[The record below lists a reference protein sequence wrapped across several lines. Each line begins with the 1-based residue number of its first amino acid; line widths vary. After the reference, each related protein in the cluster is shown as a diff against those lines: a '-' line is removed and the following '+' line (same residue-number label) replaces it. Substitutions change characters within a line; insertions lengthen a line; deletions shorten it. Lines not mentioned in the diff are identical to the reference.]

1 MAYPDVNKDYAQTK
15 YNVTKCSSDRR
26 KNKLV
31 KYCVIHY
38 TGTSA
43 SAKNNCIYFSGGNR
57 NASADYF
64 IDKDGTIYKFNGNCA
79 KYYSWHCGDGH
90 GAYGITNANSIGIEV
105 VSAGEEFTQKQKD
118 ALRKLVMAI
127 MEDYGVKASNVVR
140 HYDASKKLCPY
151 PYSGNSTKDSKWKK
165 LRAYITG
172 SSSSSAAST
181 GTPQKETSAS
191 SSSYDTTPDTIKEVQ
206 IYMNK
211 KHNAGLTA
219 DGVFG
224 DKTKNAIVKR
234 VQLLIGT
241 AADGVFGFNSKSK
254 WSNGSVKSG
263 SSGELVRLCQMMLI
277 CRGYSI
283 GSIGADG
290 KCGDSTVSAIKKF
303 QKANGLAAS
312 GSVNKNTA
320 EKLFG

>member
-1 MAYPDVNKDYAQTK
+1 MSYPTMNKDYAQTK
-15 YNVTKCSSDRR
+15 YNLTKCSSDRR

-31 KYCVIHY
+31 KYIVVHY
-38 TGTSA
+38 TGTNA
-43 SAKNNCIYFSGGNR
+43 SAKNNVIYFSGGNR

-64 IDKDGTIYKFNGNCA
+64 IDKDGTIYKFNANCA
-79 KYYSWHCGDGH
+79 KYYSWHSGDGR

-127 MEDYGVKASNVVR
+127 MADYGIKASNVVR
-140 HYDASKKLCPY
+140 HYDASKKRCPL
-151 PYSGNSTKDSKWKK
+151 PYSGSVAKDNKWKE

-172 SSSSSAAST
+172 GSSSAST
-181 GTPQKETSAS
+181 TTSTTQNTTTTS
-191 SSSYDTTPDTIKEVQ
+191 SASYDTTPDTIKEVQ

-211 KHNAGLTA
+211 KHNAGLTT

-224 DKTKNAIVKR
+224 AKTKKAIVKR

-241 AADGVFGFNSKSK
+241 AADGIFGFNSKSK
-254 WSNGSVKSG
+254 WNNDSVKNG

-277 CRGYSI
+277 CRGYSV
-283 GSIGADG
+283 GSVGADG

-303 QKANGLAAS
+303 QKANGLVAK
-312 GSVNKNTA
+312 GSINKNTA

>member
-1 MAYPDVNKDYAQTK
+1 MAYPTVCKDYAQTK
-15 YNVTKCSSDRR
+15 YNLTKCSSDRR
-26 KNKLV
+26 KNKLI

-64 IDKDGTIYKFNGNCA
+64 IDKDGTIYKFNANCA
-79 KYYSWHCGDGH
+79 LYYSWHCGDGH

-105 VSAGEEFTQKQKD
+105 VSAGEEFTQKQKN

-127 MEDYGVKASNVVR
+127 MEDYSIPASRVVR
-140 HYDASKKLCPY
+140 HYDASRKKCPY
-151 PYSGNSTKDSKWKK
+151 PYCGTTAKDNKWKE

-172 SSSSSAAST
+172 CSSSASTNT
-181 GTPQKETSAS
+181 GTVQKETPTS
-191 SSSYDTTPDTIKEVQ
+191 SDSYDTTPDTIKEVQ

-211 KHNAGLTA
+211 KHNAGLTE

-224 DKTKNAIVKR
+224 AKTKKAIVKR

-241 AADGVFGFNSKSK
+241 AADGTFGFNSKSK
-254 WSNGSVKSG
+254 WNNDSVKSG
-263 SSGELVRLCQMMLI
+263 SSGELVRLSQMMLI
-277 CRGYSI
+277 CHGYSV
-283 GSIGADG
+283 GSVGADG
-290 KCGDSTVSAIKKF
+290 KCGNATVSAIKKF
-303 QKANGLAAS
+303 QKANGLLQK
-312 GSVNKNTA
+312 GSINKNTA

>member
-1 MAYPDVNKDYAQTK
+1 MSYPTMNKNYAQTK

-31 KYCVIHY
+31 KYIVCHY

-43 SAKNNCIYFSGGNR
+43 SAKNNVIYFSGGNR

-64 IDKDGTIYKFNGNCA
+64 IDKDGSIYKFNGNCA

-118 ALRKLVMAI
+118 SLRKLVMAI

-140 HYDASKKLCPY
+140 HYDASRKQCPY
-151 PYSGNSTKDSKWKK
+151 PYCGNSTKDSKWKK

-172 SSSSSAAST
+172 SSSSSSAST
-181 GTPQKETSAS
+181 GTPQKETSVHSA
-191 SSSYDTTPDTIKEVQ
+191 SYDTTPDTIKEVQ

-241 AADGVFGFNSKSK
+241 AADGVFGFSSKSK

-263 SSGELVRLCQMMLI
+263 SSGELVRLCQIMLI

-283 GSIGADG
+283 GSVGADG
-290 KCGDSTVSAIKKF
+290 KCGDSTVAAIKKF
-303 QKANGLAAS
+303 QKANGLAAN